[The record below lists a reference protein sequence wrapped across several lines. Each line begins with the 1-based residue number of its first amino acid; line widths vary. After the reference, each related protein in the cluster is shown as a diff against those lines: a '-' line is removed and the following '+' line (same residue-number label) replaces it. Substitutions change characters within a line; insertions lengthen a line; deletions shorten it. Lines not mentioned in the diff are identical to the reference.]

1 MRLTI
6 YRIHTKKLPM
16 AYGVV
21 ICTKCR
27 KNAQIIE
34 LESSKTTRCQRC
46 NATLTVRKL
55 RIFFSSE
62 ELNEAISFR
71 TQVQASIVENETYT
85 IPPEN
90 ESTSGTEYQ
99 VFGQNIGEKTAFFA
113 DNRKYHKKIKADE
126 LILDILRSNDKQML
140 YGEIKKMAIALDID
154 EDRFDDILRK
164 MLQAG
169 EIYSPSKNV
178 IRLV

>member
-1 MRLTI
+1 
-6 YRIHTKKLPM
+6 M

-46 NATLTVRKL
+46 DATLTLRKL
-55 RIFFSSE
+55 RILFSAE

-85 IPPEN
+85 IPADN
-90 ESTSGTEYQ
+90 EKGPGTEYQ
-99 VFGQNIGEKTAFFA
+99 AFGLDIGEKTGCFI
-113 DNRKYHKKIKADE
+113 DNRVSQRKKKADE
-126 LILDILRSNDKQML
+126 LILNVLRSNDKQML
-140 YGEIKKMAIALDID
+140 YGELKKKAIDLDVD
-154 EDRFDDILRK
+154 EDRFDDILKK

-169 EIYSPSKNV
+169 EIYSPSKDI